1 MVLVLVL
8 VLVAMSV
15 AAVFFAGGWV
25 FHRRALG
32 LVVVGVGMVSW
43 K

>member
-1 MVLVLVL
+1 MLVLVL
-8 VLVAMSV
+8 VLVVMSV

-25 FHRRALG
+25 FHRRELG
-32 LVVVGVGMVSW
+32 VVVGGVVMVSW

>member
-1 MVLVLVL
+1 VVL

-15 AAVFFAGGWV
+15 AAVFFADGWV
-25 FHRRALG
+25 FHRRASG
-32 LVVVGVGMVSW
+32 LFVGGVVMVSW